1 MLKLTSALGAAGAVA
16 LSIGPAHAIVPT
28 ELPPR
33 SINHQNSQYWSWA
46 GPRNWTSADGAY
58 GIFIQSGNGQLS
70 LDYGFSSVLC
80 AQGADVAASTQA
92 YFAQQRATLR
102 QSLQGAWRRV
112 RLDTSRI
119 RQLPEGA
126 YGPLYFRQS
135 LLATGRSDGQQL
147 VARVTFDYSLA
158 SGPTYC
164 YARNISKVAPAAGV
178 RRSMRWLGS
187 VQDSLAYFGPGVPS
201 GGQGDDQ

>member
-1 MLKLTSALGAAGAVA
+1 MIKVAAALATAGASA
-16 LSIGPAHAIVPT
+16 LSIGPVQAIVPT

-33 SINHQNSQYWSWA
+33 SINHQNSQYWTWA

-70 LDYGFSSVLC
+70 LDYGFSTVLC
-80 AQGADVAASTQA
+80 AAGADAAASTRA
-92 YFAQQRATLR
+92 YFSQQRAALR
-102 QSLQGAWRRV
+102 QGLEASWRRV

-119 RQLPEGA
+119 RQLPQDA

-135 LLATGRSDGQQL
+135 LVATGRAGGQPV

-164 YARNISKVAPAAGV
+164 FGRSLSKVAPAAGV
-178 RRSMRWLGS
+178 QRSMRWLGS
-187 VQDSLAYFGPGVPS
+187 VQDSLAYFGPGAPI
-201 GGQGDDQ
+201 GPED

>member
-1 MLKLTSALGAAGAVA
+1 MIKITAVLVAAGASA
-16 LSIGPAHAIVPT
+16 LAIAPVHAIVPT

-33 SINHQNSQYWSWA
+33 SITHQNSQYWSWA

-80 AQGADVAASTQA
+80 ATGADAAASTRA
-92 YFAQQRATLR
+92 YFAQQRTALR
-102 QSLQGAWRRV
+102 QSLQGSWRRV

-119 RQLPEGA
+119 RQLPQGD

-135 LLATGRSDGQQL
+135 LVATGRAGGQQV

-164 YARNISKVAPAAGV
+164 YARSISKVAPAAGV
-178 RRSMRWLGS
+178 QRSMRWLGS
-187 VQDSLAYFGPGVPS
+187 VQDSLAYFGPGVPP
-201 GGQGDDQ
+201 GPDD